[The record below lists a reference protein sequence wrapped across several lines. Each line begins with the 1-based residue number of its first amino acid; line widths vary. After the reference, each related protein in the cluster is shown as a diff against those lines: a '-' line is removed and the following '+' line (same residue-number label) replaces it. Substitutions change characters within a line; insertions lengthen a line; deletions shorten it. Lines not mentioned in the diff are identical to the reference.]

1 MESAIIGLGVI
12 SLAWIMQLVY
22 SWKGRHDIQSKFL
35 IVYSIGTALLIID
48 CYLNDLR
55 WTGIFNTIVLMI
67 SLILLIKI
75 SSRREGIVKKSSRK
89 KR

>member
-1 MESAIIGLGVI
+1 MESAIIGLSVI
-12 SLAWIMQLVY
+12 ALGWILQLVY
-22 SWKGRHDIQSKFL
+22 SWKGKKDIQSKFL

-67 SLILLIKI
+67 SLIILIKI
-75 SSRREGIVKKSSRK
+75 SPKQETKVVKKS
-89 KR
+89 KRR

>member
-12 SLAWIMQLVY
+12 AIAFILQLVY
-22 SWKGRHDIQSKFL
+22 SWKGKKDIQPKFL
-35 IVYSIGTALLIID
+35 IVYAIGTALLIID

-67 SLILLIKI
+67 SLILLIRISAKGQEKFIKKI
-75 SSRREGIVKKSSRK
+75 RRR
-89 KR
+89 